1 MLHRVALIGYL
12 AIASMTGTA
21 AVVPSLALAQAL
33 STSRYFPQGAILEW
47 NGERY
52 SIRYIDDLPLGSDEY
67 IRIDNWMRVYPDRVE
82 ALQATILEN
91 RGLAAALRAEGV
103 QINNVGGIQQALN
116 GGLVIFLR

>member
-1 MLHRVALIGYL
+1 MWHRL
-12 AIASMTGTA
+12 ATIAYISLASLTGTA
-21 AVVPSLALAQAL
+21 ALLPVAVHAQPL
-33 STSRYFPQGAILEW
+33 FNSRYFPQGAILEW

>member
-1 MLHRVALIGYL
+1 MLHRL
-12 AIASMTGTA
+12 ATIAYI
-21 AVVPSLALAQAL
+21 SLASLTGAAALLPVAVHAQPL
-33 STSRYFPQGAILEW
+33 VNSRYFPQGAILEW

-82 ALQATILEN
+82 ALQATIIANHE
-91 RGLAAALRAEGV
+91 LAAALRAEGV

>member
-1 MLHRVALIGYL
+1 MLHRL
-12 AIASMTGTA
+12 ATIAYISFASLTGTA
-21 AVVPSLALAQAL
+21 ALLPVAVHAQAL
-33 STSRYFPQGAILEW
+33 ANSRYFPQDAILEW

-52 SIRYIDDLPLGSDEY
+52 SIRRIDDLPLGSDEY

-82 ALQATILEN
+82 ALQATVIEN